1 MTTDAGLQR
10 ERTTL
15 AWHRTALAL
24 LGLGLVTPRVA
35 WPVFGAWSLLPA
47 AAMAVAA
54 GVLALAGRRTF
65 PSRAVDGRL
74 PLLTTLAALLL
85 ALVAAVLVVWA
96 A

>member
-1 MTTDAGLQR
+1 MTSDAGLQR

-24 LGLGLVTPRVA
+24 LGLGLVTPRFA
-35 WPVFGAWSLLPA
+35 WPMLGAWSLVPA
-47 AAMAVAA
+47 VVVAAAA
-54 GVLALAGRRTF
+54 GVLALAGRRPL

-85 ALVAAVLVVWA
+85 ALVAAVVVLVG
-96 A
+96 